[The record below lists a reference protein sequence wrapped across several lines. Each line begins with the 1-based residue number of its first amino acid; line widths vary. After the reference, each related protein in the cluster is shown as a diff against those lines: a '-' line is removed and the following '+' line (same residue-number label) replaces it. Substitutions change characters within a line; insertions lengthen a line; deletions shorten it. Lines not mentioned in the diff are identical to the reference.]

1 MANGTIGVSQIDVLT
16 TSGTGTLSIVPPA
29 TNTNRTLTL
38 PDATTT
44 IVGTDATQTLTNKT
58 LGSGLVMGASA
69 TTLETAKAYNWNGLT
84 NNTSLEFTGL
94 PSWIKR
100 ITVMLQGVSTNA
112 NNNLIIQLGISGGY
126 TTSGYLSSLG
136 SISSG
141 VAGNANATNG
151 FIISS
156 SNSSSVISGIVTISN
171 LTGNTWVY
179 SGTTKSTT
187 VLITYSAGDISLA
200 GALTQIKVQDTA
212 GTGQFDAGTINIMYE

>member
-38 PDATTT
+38 PDGTGT
-44 IVGTDATQTLTNKT
+44 IVANGVN
-58 LGSGLVMGASA
+58 GSLVS
-69 TTLETAKAYNWNGLT
+69 ETAKAYNWNGLT
-84 NNTSLEFTGL
+84 TNTSLEFTGL

-112 NNNLIIQLGISGGY
+112 ANNLIIQLGTSGGY

-136 SISSG
+136 SISSSA
-141 VAGNANATNG
+141 AGNANATNG

-156 SNSSSVISGIVTISN
+156 SNASSVISGIVTISN

-187 VLITYSAGDISLA
+187 VLIAYSAGDISLA

-212 GTGQFDAGTINIMYE
+212 GTGQFDAGTVNIMYE

>member
-1 MANGTIGVSQIDVLT
+1 MSSIKLESNA
-16 TSGTGTLSIVPPA
+16 SGTGIFTIASPNS
-29 TNTNRTLTL
+29 NTNRTLSI
-38 PDATTT
+38 PDGTGS
-44 IVGTDATQTLTNKT
+44 IVVNGVN
-58 LGSGLVMGASA
+58 GSLVS
-69 TTLETAKAYNWNGLT
+69 ETAKTYNWNGLT
-84 NNTSLEFTGL
+84 TNTSLEFTGL

-112 NNNLIIQLGISGGY
+112 NNNLIIQLGTSGGY

-187 VLITYSAGDISLA
+187 VLIAYSAGDISLA

-212 GTGQFDAGTINIMYE
+212 VAGQFDAGTINILYE